1 MTLYLLVFNG
11 SNLIDKFFN
20 LMAFSKKLLLK
31 IKTKTSEYE
40 NALSIIILRMTHF
53 TFQSQR
59 LKTVVFHKVFFLSVI
74 KYNILEKED
83 ITIGEILMLEQKLKF
98 IQEFSKLLM
107 LMILQESF
115 TIMKEFN
122 LGEVNHTLKIHSF
135 SLDQWSK

>member
-59 LKTVVFHKVFFLSVI
+59 LKTVVFHKVFSLSVI

-122 LGEVNHTLKIHSF
+122 LGEVNHTLKILSF
-135 SLDQWSK
+135 SLDQWLK

>member
-1 MTLYLLVFNG
+1 
-11 SNLIDKFFN
+11 
-20 LMAFSKKLLLK
+20 
-31 IKTKTSEYE
+31 
-40 NALSIIILRMTHF
+40 
-53 TFQSQR
+53 
-59 LKTVVFHKVFFLSVI
+59 VFFLSVI

-122 LGEVNHTLKIHSF
+122 LGEVNHTLKILSF
-135 SLDQWSK
+135 SLDQWLKWSKTHQIKQSLRNIMKWSLKEGDQIRDFSSI

>member
-59 LKTVVFHKVFFLSVI
+59 LKTVVFHKVFSLSVI